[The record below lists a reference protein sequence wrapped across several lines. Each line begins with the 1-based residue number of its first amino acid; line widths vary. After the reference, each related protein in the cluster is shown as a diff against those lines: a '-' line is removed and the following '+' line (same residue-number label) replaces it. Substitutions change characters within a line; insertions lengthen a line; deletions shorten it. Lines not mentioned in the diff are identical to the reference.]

1 MRKSVFKR
9 IKPNGLTILLILSLL
24 SLVIIQSFQMIQLY
38 DRKAIQFQ
46 EHAVNCLRR
55 VAYHHEKAE
64 DLRRYLQIVN
74 RDFSGQYREILK
86 EEFKEILSAQET
98 ISIRDTTVNI
108 NGVEEKYLVLKGDAY
123 DSLSGISAQQRV
135 LIRDVREIKD
145 LMGNREDTSKIAI
158 ELNQKVLQQI
168 FTKAKFINDMMIQA
182 FRDNIYENPSMRIEP
197 YYLDSII
204 SFELEK
210 EDLPKEY
217 EFMVCDQSKKP
228 INFNSS
234 VQGYNSGLDSS
245 TCIQVNLFPS
255 NSLDEDLFLYVYFP
269 KKQQFIYKEMKN
281 SFMVTGLLVVI
292 IIVVLVIMFRTI
304 LDQKKLSEL
313 KSDFISNMTHEF
325 KTPISTIAL
334 ACEAASDKDVVG
346 DRHENQYFAPY
357 FNMIKTENKRL
368 ELLVESILQSAV
380 VDKGEIKAN
389 ITEVNLSEVVKD
401 LSNNVQFRIH
411 PLGGNIKMVES
422 HSPCII
428 KSDRIHLTN
437 LVANILDN
445 AVKYSMEEPNIEIAI
460 INDNKEVSF
469 SVSDRGIGIQK
480 EYVPKIFDK
489 LFRVPMG
496 NVHNVKGFGLGL
508 SYVKSICDTYGW
520 NIEVKTKYGEGT
532 TFKVIFNTSKNAG
545 KIKHLIS

>member
-1 MRKSVFKR
+1 MKR
-9 IKPNGLTILLILSLL
+9 IRLNTLTILLILSVV
-24 SLVIIQSFQMIQLY
+24 SLMIIQTFQMIQLY
-38 DRKAIQFQ
+38 DRKDSQFNQ
-46 EHAVNCLRR
+46 NANDCIKR
-55 VAYHHEKAE
+55 VAFHHEKAE
-64 DLRRYLQIVN
+64 DLRRYMQIVN

-98 ISIRDTTVNI
+98 ISIRDTIVI
-108 NGVEEKYLVLKGDAY
+108 VNGVKEKYLILKGDAY

-135 LIRDVREIKD
+135 LIRDIREIKD

-204 SFELEK
+204 RFELEK

-217 EFMVCDQSKKP
+217 EFMVCDQSKNP
-228 INFNSS
+228 IHFNSS
-234 VQGYNSGLDSS
+234 VQRYNTSLDSS
-245 TCIQVNLFPS
+245 NCIQVNLFPS
-255 NSLDEDLFLYVYFP
+255 NSLDEDLFLYVFFP

-281 SFMVTGLLVVI
+281 SFIVTGLLVVI

-304 LDQKKLSEL
+304 LEQKKLSEL

-334 ACEAASDKDVVG
+334 ACEAATDKDVVG
-346 DRHENQYFAPY
+346 DRQEDHHLAPY

-389 ITEVNLSEVVKD
+389 IIEVNLSEVVKE
-401 LSNNVQFRIH
+401 LAQNAQFRIQ
-411 PLGGNIKMVES
+411 PLGGKIKVIEE
-422 HSPCII
+422 HNPCLI

-445 AVKYSMEEPNIEIAI
+445 AVKYSKAEPNIEIII

-469 SVSDRGIGIQK
+469 SVSDMGIGIQK
-480 EYVPKIFDK
+480 EFVPKIFDK
-489 LFRVPMG
+489 LFRVPTG

-520 NIEVKTKYGEGT
+520 NIEVKTQYGEGT

>member
-1 MRKSVFKR
+1 MKR
-9 IKPNGLTILLILSLL
+9 IRLNTLTILLILSVV
-24 SLVIIQSFQMIQLY
+24 SLMIIQTFQMIQLY
-38 DRKAIQFQ
+38 DRKDSQFNQ
-46 EHAVNCLRR
+46 NANDCIKR
-55 VAYHHEKAE
+55 VAFHHEKAE
-64 DLRRYLQIVN
+64 DLRRYMQIVN

-98 ISIRDTTVNI
+98 ISIRDTTVI
-108 NGVEEKYLVLKGDAY
+108 VNGVKEKYLILKGDAY

-135 LIRDVREIKD
+135 LIRDIREIKD

-204 SFELEK
+204 RFELEK

-217 EFMVCDQSKKP
+217 QFMVCDQSKKP
-228 INFNSS
+228 IHFNSS
-234 VQGYNSGLDSS
+234 VQRYNTSLDSS
-245 TCIQVNLFPS
+245 NCIQVNLFPS
-255 NSLDEDLFLYVYFP
+255 NSLDEDLFLYVFFP

-281 SFMVTGLLVVI
+281 SFIVTGLLVVI

-304 LDQKKLSEL
+304 LEQKKLSEL

-334 ACEAASDKDVVG
+334 ACEAATDKDVVG
-346 DRHENQYFAPY
+346 DRQEDHQFAPY

-389 ITEVNLSEVVKD
+389 ITEVNLSEVVKE
-401 LSNNVQFRIH
+401 LAQNAQFRIQ
-411 PLGGNIKMVES
+411 PLGGKIKVIEE
-422 HSPCII
+422 HNPCII

-445 AVKYSMEEPNIEIAI
+445 AVKYSKDEPNIGII
-460 INDNKEVSF
+460 LINDNKEVSF
-469 SVSDRGIGIQK
+469 SVSDKGIGIQK
-480 EYVPKIFDK
+480 EFVPKIFDK
-489 LFRVPMG
+489 LFRVPTG

-520 NIEVKTKYGEGT
+520 NIEVKTHYGEGT

>member
-1 MRKSVFKR
+1 MKR
-9 IKPNGLTILLILSLL
+9 IRLNTLTILLILSVV
-24 SLVIIQSFQMIQLY
+24 SLMIIQTFQMIQLY
-38 DRKAIQFQ
+38 DRKDSQFNQ
-46 EHAVNCLRR
+46 NANDCIKR
-55 VAYHHEKAE
+55 VAFHHEKAE
-64 DLRRYLQIVN
+64 DLRRYMQIVN

-98 ISIRDTTVNI
+98 ISIRDTTVI
-108 NGVEEKYLVLKGDAY
+108 VNGVKEKYLILKGDAY

-135 LIRDVREIKD
+135 LIRDIREIKD

-204 SFELEK
+204 RFELEK

-217 EFMVCDQSKKP
+217 QFMVCDQSKKP
-228 INFNSS
+228 IHFNSS
-234 VQGYNSGLDSS
+234 VQRYNTSLDSS
-245 TCIQVNLFPS
+245 NCIQVNLFPS
-255 NSLDEDLFLYVYFP
+255 NSLDEDLFLYVFFP

-281 SFMVTGLLVVI
+281 SFIVTGLLVVI

-304 LDQKKLSEL
+304 LEQKKLSEL

-334 ACEAASDKDVVG
+334 ACEAATDKDVVG
-346 DRHENQYFAPY
+346 DRQEDHKLAPY

-389 ITEVNLSEVVKD
+389 IIEVSLSEVVKE
-401 LSNNVQFRIH
+401 LAQNAQFRVQ
-411 PLGGNIKMVES
+411 PLGGKIKVIEE
-422 HSPCII
+422 HNPCII

-445 AVKYSMEEPNIEIAI
+445 AVKYSKAEPNIEIII

-469 SVSDRGIGIQK
+469 SVSDKGIGIQK
-480 EYVPKIFDK
+480 EFVPKIFDK
-489 LFRVPMG
+489 LFRVPTG

-520 NIEVKTKYGEGT
+520 NIEVKTQYGEGT

>member
-1 MRKSVFKR
+1 MKR
-9 IKPNGLTILLILSLL
+9 IRLNTLTILLILSVV
-24 SLVIIQSFQMIQLY
+24 SLMIIQTFQMIQLY
-38 DRKAIQFQ
+38 DRKDSQFNQ
-46 EHAVNCLRR
+46 NANDCLKR
-55 VAYHHEKAE
+55 VAFHHEKAE
-64 DLRRYLQIVN
+64 DLRRYMQIVN

-98 ISIRDTTVNI
+98 ISIRDTTVI
-108 NGVEEKYLVLKGDAY
+108 VNGVKEKYLILKGDAY

-135 LIRDVREIKD
+135 LIRDIREIKD

-204 SFELEK
+204 RFELEK

-217 EFMVCDQSKKP
+217 QFMVCDQSKKP
-228 INFNSS
+228 IHFNSS
-234 VQGYNSGLDSS
+234 VQRYNTSLDSS
-245 TCIQVNLFPS
+245 NCIQVNLFPS
-255 NSLDEDLFLYVYFP
+255 NSLDEDLFLYVFFP

-281 SFMVTGLLVVI
+281 SFIVTGLLVVI

-304 LDQKKLSEL
+304 LEQKKLSEL

-334 ACEAASDKDVVG
+334 ACEAATDKDVVG
-346 DRHENQYFAPY
+346 DRQEDHKLAPY

-389 ITEVNLSEVVKD
+389 ITEVNLSEVVKE
-401 LSNNVQFRIH
+401 LAQNAQFRIQ
-411 PLGGNIKMVES
+411 PLGGKIKVIEE
-422 HSPCII
+422 HNPCII

-445 AVKYSMEEPNIEIAI
+445 AVKYSKDEPNIEII
-460 INDNKEVSF
+460 LINDNKEVSF
-469 SVSDRGIGIQK
+469 SVSDKGIGIQK
-480 EYVPKIFDK
+480 EFVPKIFDK
-489 LFRVPMG
+489 LFRVPTG

-520 NIEVKTKYGEGT
+520 NIEVKTQYGEGT
-532 TFKVIFNTSKNAG
+532 TFRVIFNTSKNAG

>member
-1 MRKSVFKR
+1 MKR
-9 IKPNGLTILLILSLL
+9 IRLNTLTILLILSVV
-24 SLVIIQSFQMIQLY
+24 SLMIIQTFQMIQLY
-38 DRKAIQFQ
+38 DRKDSQFNQ
-46 EHAVNCLRR
+46 NANDCLKR
-55 VAYHHEKAE
+55 VAFHHEKAE
-64 DLRRYLQIVN
+64 DLRRYMQIVN

-98 ISIRDTTVNI
+98 ISIRDTTVI
-108 NGVEEKYLVLKGDAY
+108 VNGVKEKYLILKGDAY

-135 LIRDVREIKD
+135 LIRDIREIKD

-204 SFELEK
+204 RFELEK

-217 EFMVCDQSKKP
+217 QFMVCDQSKKP
-228 INFNSS
+228 IHFNSS
-234 VQGYNSGLDSS
+234 VQRYNTSLDSS
-245 TCIQVNLFPS
+245 NCIQVNLFPS
-255 NSLDEDLFLYVYFP
+255 NSLDEDLFLYVFFP

-281 SFMVTGLLVVI
+281 SFIVTGLLVVI

-304 LDQKKLSEL
+304 LEQKKLSEL

-334 ACEAASDKDVVG
+334 ACEAATDKDVVG
-346 DRHENQYFAPY
+346 DRQEDHKLAPY

-389 ITEVNLSEVVKD
+389 ITEVNLSEVVKE
-401 LSNNVQFRIH
+401 LAQNAQFRIQ
-411 PLGGNIKMVES
+411 PLGGKIKVIEE
-422 HSPCII
+422 HNPCII

-445 AVKYSMEEPNIEIAI
+445 AVKYSKDEPNIEII
-460 INDNKEVSF
+460 LINDNKEVSF
-469 SVSDRGIGIQK
+469 SVSDKGIGIQK
-480 EYVPKIFDK
+480 EFVPKIFDK
-489 LFRVPMG
+489 LFRVPTG

-520 NIEVKTKYGEGT
+520 DIEVKTHYGEGT

>member
-1 MRKSVFKR
+1 MKR
-9 IKPNGLTILLILSLL
+9 IRLNTLTILLILSVV
-24 SLVIIQSFQMIQLY
+24 SLMIIQTFQMIQLY
-38 DRKAIQFQ
+38 DRKDSQFNQ
-46 EHAVNCLRR
+46 NANDCIKR
-55 VAYHHEKAE
+55 VAFHHEKAE
-64 DLRRYLQIVN
+64 DLRRYMQIVN

-98 ISIRDTTVNI
+98 ISIRDTTVI
-108 NGVEEKYLVLKGDAY
+108 VNGVKEKYLILKGDAY

-135 LIRDVREIKD
+135 LIRDIREIKD

-204 SFELEK
+204 RFELEK

-217 EFMVCDQSKKP
+217 QFMVCDQSKKP
-228 INFNSS
+228 IHFNSS
-234 VQGYNSGLDSS
+234 VQRYNTSLDSS
-245 TCIQVNLFPS
+245 NCIQVNLFPS
-255 NSLDEDLFLYVYFP
+255 NSLDEDLFLYVFFP

-281 SFMVTGLLVVI
+281 SFIVTGLLVVI

-304 LDQKKLSEL
+304 LEQKKLSEL

-334 ACEAASDKDVVG
+334 ACEAATDKDVVG
-346 DRHENQYFAPY
+346 DRQEDHKLAPY

-389 ITEVNLSEVVKD
+389 ITEVNLSEVVKE
-401 LSNNVQFRIH
+401 LAQNAQFRIQ
-411 PLGGNIKMVES
+411 PLGGKIKVIEE
-422 HSPCII
+422 HNPCII

-445 AVKYSMEEPNIEIAI
+445 AVKYSKDEPNIEII
-460 INDNKEVSF
+460 LINDNKEVSF
-469 SVSDRGIGIQK
+469 SVSDKGIGIQK
-480 EYVPKIFDK
+480 EFVPKIFDK
-489 LFRVPMG
+489 LFRVPTG

-520 NIEVKTKYGEGT
+520 DIEVKTHYGEGT

>member
-1 MRKSVFKR
+1 MKR
-9 IKPNGLTILLILSLL
+9 IRLNTLTILLILSVV
-24 SLVIIQSFQMIQLY
+24 SLMIIQTFQMIQLY
-38 DRKAIQFQ
+38 DRKDSQFNQ
-46 EHAVNCLRR
+46 NANDCLKR
-55 VAYHHEKAE
+55 VAFHHEKAE
-64 DLRRYLQIVN
+64 DLRRYMQIVN

-98 ISIRDTTVNI
+98 ISIRDTTVI
-108 NGVEEKYLVLKGDAY
+108 VNGVKEKYLILKGDAY

-135 LIRDVREIKD
+135 LIRDIREIKD

-204 SFELEK
+204 RFELEK

-217 EFMVCDQSKKP
+217 QFMVCDQSKKP
-228 INFNSS
+228 IHFNSS
-234 VQGYNSGLDSS
+234 VQRYNTSLDSS
-245 TCIQVNLFPS
+245 NCIQVNLFPS
-255 NSLDEDLFLYVYFP
+255 NSLDEDLFLYVFFP

-281 SFMVTGLLVVI
+281 SFIVTGLLVVI

-304 LDQKKLSEL
+304 LEQKKLSEL

-334 ACEAASDKDVVG
+334 ACEAATDKDVVG
-346 DRHENQYFAPY
+346 DLQEDHKLVPY
-357 FNMIKTENKRL
+357 FSMIKTENKRL

-389 ITEVNLSEVVKD
+389 ITEVNLSEVVKE
-401 LSNNVQFRIH
+401 LAQNAQFRIQ
-411 PLGGNIKMVES
+411 PLGGKIKVIEE
-422 HSPCII
+422 HNPCII

-445 AVKYSMEEPNIEIAI
+445 AVKYSKDEPKIEII
-460 INDNKEVSF
+460 LINDNKEVSF
-469 SVSDRGIGIQK
+469 SVSDKGIGIQK
-480 EYVPKIFDK
+480 EFVPKIFDK
-489 LFRVPMG
+489 LFRVPTG
-496 NVHNVKGFGLGL
+496 NIHNVKGFGLGL

-520 NIEVKTKYGEGT
+520 NIEVKTQYGEGT

>member
-1 MRKSVFKR
+1 MKR
-9 IKPNGLTILLILSLL
+9 IRLNTLTILLILSVV
-24 SLVIIQSFQMIQLY
+24 SLMIIQTFQMIQLY
-38 DRKAIQFQ
+38 DRKDSQFNQ
-46 EHAVNCLRR
+46 NANDCLKR
-55 VAYHHEKAE
+55 VAFHHEKAE
-64 DLRRYLQIVN
+64 DLRRYMQIVN

-98 ISIRDTTVNI
+98 ISIRDTTVI
-108 NGVEEKYLVLKGDAY
+108 VNGVKEKYLILKGDAY

-135 LIRDVREIKD
+135 LIRDIREIKD

-204 SFELEK
+204 RFELEK

-217 EFMVCDQSKKP
+217 QFMVCDQSKKP
-228 INFNSS
+228 IHFNSS
-234 VQGYNSGLDSS
+234 VQRYNTSLNSS
-245 TCIQVNLFPS
+245 NCIQVNLFPS
-255 NSLDEDLFLYVYFP
+255 NSLDEDLFLYVFFP

-281 SFMVTGLLVVI
+281 SFIVTGLLVVI

-304 LDQKKLSEL
+304 LEQKKLSEL

-334 ACEAASDKDVVG
+334 ACEAATDKDVVG
-346 DRHENQYFAPY
+346 DLQEDHKLAPY

-389 ITEVNLSEVVKD
+389 ITEVNLSEVVKE
-401 LSNNVQFRIH
+401 LAQNAQFRIQ
-411 PLGGNIKMVES
+411 PLGGKIKVIEE
-422 HSPCII
+422 HNPCII

-445 AVKYSMEEPNIEIAI
+445 AVKYSKDEPKIEII
-460 INDNKEVSF
+460 LINDNKEVSF
-469 SVSDRGIGIQK
+469 SVSDKGIGIQK
-480 EYVPKIFDK
+480 EFVPKIFDK
-489 LFRVPMG
+489 LFRVPTG
-496 NVHNVKGFGLGL
+496 NIHNVKGFGLGL

-520 NIEVKTKYGEGT
+520 NIEVKTQYGEGT

>member
-1 MRKSVFKR
+1 MKR
-9 IKPNGLTILLILSLL
+9 IRLNTLTILLILSVV
-24 SLVIIQSFQMIQLY
+24 SLMIIQTFQMIQLY
-38 DRKAIQFQ
+38 DRKDSQFNQ
-46 EHAVNCLRR
+46 NANDCLKR
-55 VAYHHEKAE
+55 VAFHHEKAE
-64 DLRRYLQIVN
+64 DLRRYMQIVN

-98 ISIRDTTVNI
+98 ISIRDTTVI
-108 NGVEEKYLVLKGDAY
+108 VNGVKEKYLILKGDAY

-135 LIRDVREIKD
+135 LIRDIREIKD

-204 SFELEK
+204 RFELEK

-217 EFMVCDQSKKP
+217 QFMVCDQSKKP
-228 INFNSS
+228 IHFNSS
-234 VQGYNSGLDSS
+234 VQRYNTSLNSS
-245 TCIQVNLFPS
+245 NCIQVNLFPS
-255 NSLDEDLFLYVYFP
+255 NSLDEDLFLYVFFP

-281 SFMVTGLLVVI
+281 SFIVTGLLVVI

-304 LDQKKLSEL
+304 LEQKKLSEL

-334 ACEAASDKDVVG
+334 ACEAATDKDVVG
-346 DRHENQYFAPY
+346 DLQEDHKLVPY

-389 ITEVNLSEVVKD
+389 ITEVNLSEVVKE
-401 LSNNVQFRIH
+401 LAQNAQFRIQ
-411 PLGGNIKMVES
+411 PLGGKIKVIEE
-422 HSPCII
+422 HNPCII

-445 AVKYSMEEPNIEIAI
+445 AVKYSKDEPKIEII
-460 INDNKEVSF
+460 LINDNKEVSF
-469 SVSDRGIGIQK
+469 SVSDKGIGIQK
-480 EYVPKIFDK
+480 EFVPKIFDK
-489 LFRVPMG
+489 LFRVPTG
-496 NVHNVKGFGLGL
+496 NIHNVKGFGLGL

-520 NIEVKTKYGEGT
+520 NIEVKTQYGEGT

>member
-1 MRKSVFKR
+1 MKR
-9 IKPNGLTILLILSLL
+9 IRLNTLTILLILSVV
-24 SLVIIQSFQMIQLY
+24 SLMIIQTFQMIQLY
-38 DRKAIQFQ
+38 DRKDSQFNQ
-46 EHAVNCLRR
+46 NANDCLKR
-55 VAYHHEKAE
+55 VAFHHEKAE
-64 DLRRYLQIVN
+64 DLRRYMQIVN

-98 ISIRDTTVNI
+98 ISIRDTTVI
-108 NGVEEKYLVLKGDAY
+108 VNGVKEKYLILKGDAY

-135 LIRDVREIKD
+135 LIRDIREIKD

-204 SFELEK
+204 RFELEK

-217 EFMVCDQSKKP
+217 QFMVCDQSKKP
-228 INFNSS
+228 IHFNSS
-234 VQGYNSGLDSS
+234 VQRYNTSLDSS
-245 TCIQVNLFPS
+245 NCIQVNLFPS
-255 NSLDEDLFLYVYFP
+255 NSLDEDLFLYVFFP

-281 SFMVTGLLVVI
+281 SFIVTGLLVVI

-304 LDQKKLSEL
+304 LEQKKLSEL

-334 ACEAASDKDVVG
+334 ACEAATDKDVVG
-346 DRHENQYFAPY
+346 DRQEDHKLAPY

-389 ITEVNLSEVVKD
+389 ITEVNLSEVVKE
-401 LSNNVQFRIH
+401 LAQNAQFRIQ
-411 PLGGNIKMVES
+411 PLGGKIKVIEE
-422 HSPCII
+422 HNPCII

-445 AVKYSMEEPNIEIAI
+445 AVKYSKDEPKIEII
-460 INDNKEVSF
+460 LINDNKEVSF
-469 SVSDRGIGIQK
+469 SVSDKGIGIQK
-480 EYVPKIFDK
+480 EFVPKIFDK
-489 LFRVPMG
+489 LFRVPTG
-496 NVHNVKGFGLGL
+496 NIHNVKGFGLGL

-520 NIEVKTKYGEGT
+520 NIEVKTQYGEGT

>member
-1 MRKSVFKR
+1 MKR
-9 IKPNGLTILLILSLL
+9 IRLNTLTILLILSVV
-24 SLVIIQSFQMIQLY
+24 SLMIIQTFQMIQLY
-38 DRKAIQFQ
+38 DRKDSQFNQ
-46 EHAVNCLRR
+46 NANDCLKR
-55 VAYHHEKAE
+55 VAFHHEKAE
-64 DLRRYLQIVN
+64 DLRRYMQIVN

-98 ISIRDTTVNI
+98 ISIRDTTVI
-108 NGVEEKYLVLKGDAY
+108 VNGVKEKYLILKGDAY

-135 LIRDVREIKD
+135 LIRDIREIKD

-204 SFELEK
+204 RFELEK

-217 EFMVCDQSKKP
+217 QFMVCDQSNKP

-234 VQGYNSGLDSS
+234 VERYNTSLDSS
-245 TCIQVNLFPS
+245 NCIQVNLFPS
-255 NSLDEDLFLYVYFP
+255 NSLDEDLFLYVFFP

-281 SFMVTGLLVVI
+281 SFIVTGLLVVI

-304 LDQKKLSEL
+304 LEQKKLSEL

-325 KTPISTIAL
+325 KTPIATIAL
-334 ACEAASDKDVVG
+334 ACEAATDKDVVG
-346 DRHENQYFAPY
+346 DRHEDHHIAPY

-389 ITEVNLSEVVKD
+389 ITEVNLSEVVRE
-401 LSNNVQFRIH
+401 LSQNVQFRIQ
-411 PLGGNIKMVES
+411 PLGGKIKVIED

-445 AVKYSMEEPNIEIAI
+445 AVKYSKEEPTIEII
-460 INDNKEVSF
+460 IVNDNKEVSF

-480 EYVPKIFDK
+480 EFVPKIFDK
-489 LFRVPMG
+489 LFRVPTG

-508 SYVKSICDTYGW
+508 SYVKSLCDTYGW

>member
-1 MRKSVFKR
+1 MKR
-9 IKPNGLTILLILSLL
+9 IRLNTLTILLILSVV
-24 SLVIIQSFQMIQLY
+24 SLMIIQTFQMIQLY
-38 DRKAIQFQ
+38 DRKDSQFNQ
-46 EHAVNCLRR
+46 NANDCLKR
-55 VAYHHEKAE
+55 VAFHHEKAE
-64 DLRRYLQIVN
+64 DLRRYMQIVN

-98 ISIRDTTVNI
+98 ISIRDTTVI
-108 NGVEEKYLVLKGDAY
+108 VNGVKEKYLILKGDAY

-135 LIRDVREIKD
+135 LIRDIREIKD

-204 SFELEK
+204 RFELEK

-217 EFMVCDQSKKP
+217 QFMVCDQSKKP
-228 INFNSS
+228 IHFNSS
-234 VQGYNSGLDSS
+234 VQRYNTSLDSS
-245 TCIQVNLFPS
+245 NCIQVNLFPS
-255 NSLDEDLFLYVYFP
+255 NSLDEDLFLYVFFP

-281 SFMVTGLLVVI
+281 SFIVTGLLVVI

-304 LDQKKLSEL
+304 LEQKKLSEL

-334 ACEAASDKDVVG
+334 ACEAATDKDVVG
-346 DRHENQYFAPY
+346 DLQEDHKLVPY

-389 ITEVNLSEVVKD
+389 ITEVNLSEVVKE
-401 LSNNVQFRIH
+401 LAQNAQFRIQ
-411 PLGGNIKMVES
+411 PLGGKIKVIEE
-422 HSPCII
+422 HNPCII

-445 AVKYSMEEPNIEIAI
+445 AVKYSKDEPKIEII
-460 INDNKEVSF
+460 LINDNKEVSF
-469 SVSDRGIGIQK
+469 SVSDKGIGIQK
-480 EYVPKIFDK
+480 EFVPKIFDK
-489 LFRVPMG
+489 LFRVPTG
-496 NVHNVKGFGLGL
+496 NIHNVKGFGLGL

-520 NIEVKTKYGEGT
+520 NIEVKTQYGEGT

>member
-1 MRKSVFKR
+1 MKR
-9 IKPNGLTILLILSLL
+9 IRLNTLTILLILSVV
-24 SLVIIQSFQMIQLY
+24 SLMIIQTFQMIQLY
-38 DRKAIQFQ
+38 DRKDSQFNQ
-46 EHAVNCLRR
+46 NANDCLKR
-55 VAYHHEKAE
+55 VAFHHEKAE
-64 DLRRYLQIVN
+64 DLRRYMQIVN

-98 ISIRDTTVNI
+98 ISIRDTTVI
-108 NGVEEKYLVLKGDAY
+108 VNGVKEKYLILKGDAY

-135 LIRDVREIKD
+135 LIRDIREIKD

-204 SFELEK
+204 RFELEK

-217 EFMVCDQSKKP
+217 QFMVCDQSKKP
-228 INFNSS
+228 IHFNSS
-234 VQGYNSGLDSS
+234 VQRYNTSLDSS
-245 TCIQVNLFPS
+245 NCIQVNLFPS
-255 NSLDEDLFLYVYFP
+255 NSLDEDLFLYVFFP

-281 SFMVTGLLVVI
+281 SFIVTGLLVVI

-304 LDQKKLSEL
+304 LEQKKLSEL

-334 ACEAASDKDVVG
+334 ACEAATDKDVVG
-346 DRHENQYFAPY
+346 DRQEDHKLAPY

-389 ITEVNLSEVVKD
+389 ITEVNLSEVVKE
-401 LSNNVQFRIH
+401 LAQNAQFRIQ
-411 PLGGNIKMVES
+411 PLGGKIKVIEE
-422 HSPCII
+422 HNPCII

-445 AVKYSMEEPNIEIAI
+445 AVKYSKDEPKIEII
-460 INDNKEVSF
+460 LINDNKEVSF
-469 SVSDRGIGIQK
+469 SVSDKGIGIQK
-480 EYVPKIFDK
+480 EFVPKIFDK
-489 LFRVPMG
+489 LFRVPTG

-520 NIEVKTKYGEGT
+520 NIEVKTQYGEGT
-532 TFKVIFNTSKNAG
+532 TFRVIFNTSKNAG

>member
-1 MRKSVFKR
+1 MKR
-9 IKPNGLTILLILSLL
+9 IRLNTLTILLILSVV
-24 SLVIIQSFQMIQLY
+24 SLMIIQTFQMIQLY
-38 DRKAIQFQ
+38 DRKDSQFNQ
-46 EHAVNCLRR
+46 NANDCLKR
-55 VAYHHEKAE
+55 VAFHHEKAE
-64 DLRRYLQIVN
+64 DLRRYMQIVN

-98 ISIRDTTVNI
+98 ISIRDTTVI
-108 NGVEEKYLVLKGDAY
+108 VNGVKEKYLILKGDAY

-135 LIRDVREIKD
+135 LIRDIREIKD

-204 SFELEK
+204 RFELEK

-217 EFMVCDQSKKP
+217 QFMVCDQSKKP
-228 INFNSS
+228 IHFNSS
-234 VQGYNSGLDSS
+234 VQRYNTSLDSS
-245 TCIQVNLFPS
+245 NCIQVNLFPS
-255 NSLDEDLFLYVYFP
+255 NSLDEDLFLYVFFP

-281 SFMVTGLLVVI
+281 SFIVTGLLVVI

-304 LDQKKLSEL
+304 LEQKKLSEL

-334 ACEAASDKDVVG
+334 ACEAATDKDVVG
-346 DRHENQYFAPY
+346 DLQEDHKLAPY

-389 ITEVNLSEVVKD
+389 ITEVNLSEVVKE
-401 LSNNVQFRIH
+401 LAQNAQFRIQ
-411 PLGGNIKMVES
+411 PLGGKIKVIEE
-422 HSPCII
+422 HNPCII

-445 AVKYSMEEPNIEIAI
+445 AVKYSKDEPKIEII
-460 INDNKEVSF
+460 LINDNKEVSF
-469 SVSDRGIGIQK
+469 SVSDKGIGIQK
-480 EYVPKIFDK
+480 EFVPKIFDK
-489 LFRVPMG
+489 LFRVPTG
-496 NVHNVKGFGLGL
+496 NIHNVKGFGLGL

-520 NIEVKTKYGEGT
+520 NIEVKTQYGEGT

>member
-1 MRKSVFKR
+1 MKR
-9 IKPNGLTILLILSLL
+9 IRLNTLTILLILSVV
-24 SLVIIQSFQMIQLY
+24 SLMIIQTFQMIQLY
-38 DRKAIQFQ
+38 DRKDSQFNQ
-46 EHAVNCLRR
+46 NANDCLKR
-55 VAYHHEKAE
+55 VAFHHEKAE
-64 DLRRYLQIVN
+64 DLRRYMQIVN

-98 ISIRDTTVNI
+98 ISIRDTTVI
-108 NGVEEKYLVLKGDAY
+108 VNGVKEKYLILKGDAY

-135 LIRDVREIKD
+135 LIRDIREIKD

-204 SFELEK
+204 RFELEK

-217 EFMVCDQSKKP
+217 QFMVCDQSKKP
-228 INFNSS
+228 IHFNSS
-234 VQGYNSGLDSS
+234 VQRYNTSLDSS
-245 TCIQVNLFPS
+245 NCIQVNLFPS
-255 NSLDEDLFLYVYFP
+255 NSLDEDLFLYVFFP

-281 SFMVTGLLVVI
+281 SFIVTGLLVVI

-304 LDQKKLSEL
+304 LEQKKLSEL

-334 ACEAASDKDVVG
+334 ACEAATDKDVVG
-346 DRHENQYFAPY
+346 DRQEDHKLAPY

-389 ITEVNLSEVVKD
+389 ITEVNLSEVVKE
-401 LSNNVQFRIH
+401 LAQNAQFRIQ
-411 PLGGNIKMVES
+411 PLGGKIKVIEE
-422 HSPCII
+422 HNPCII

-445 AVKYSMEEPNIEIAI
+445 AVKYSKDEPNIEII
-460 INDNKEVSF
+460 LINDNKEVSF
-469 SVSDRGIGIQK
+469 SVSDKGIGIQK
-480 EYVPKIFDK
+480 EFVPKIFDK
-489 LFRVPMG
+489 LFRVPTG
-496 NVHNVKGFGLGL
+496 NIHNVKGFGLGL

-520 NIEVKTKYGEGT
+520 NIEVKTQYGEGT

>member
-1 MRKSVFKR
+1 MKR
-9 IKPNGLTILLILSLL
+9 IRLNTLTILLILSVV
-24 SLVIIQSFQMIQLY
+24 SLMIIQTFQMIQLY
-38 DRKAIQFQ
+38 DRKDSQFNQ
-46 EHAVNCLRR
+46 NANDCIKR
-55 VAYHHEKAE
+55 VAFHHEKAE
-64 DLRRYLQIVN
+64 DLRRYMQIVN

-98 ISIRDTTVNI
+98 ISIRDTIVI
-108 NGVEEKYLVLKGDAY
+108 VNGVKEKYLILKGDAY

-135 LIRDVREIKD
+135 LIRDIREIKD

-204 SFELEK
+204 RFELEK

-228 INFNSS
+228 IHFNSS
-234 VQGYNSGLDSS
+234 VQRYNTSLDSS
-245 TCIQVNLFPS
+245 NCIQVNLFPS
-255 NSLDEDLFLYVYFP
+255 NSLDEDLFLYVFFP

-281 SFMVTGLLVVI
+281 SFIVTGLLVVI

-304 LDQKKLSEL
+304 LEQKKLSEL

-334 ACEAASDKDVVG
+334 ACEAATDKDVVG
-346 DRHENQYFAPY
+346 DRQEDHHLAPY

-389 ITEVNLSEVVKD
+389 IIEVNLSEVVKE
-401 LSNNVQFRIH
+401 LAQNAQFRIQ
-411 PLGGNIKMVES
+411 PLGGKIKVIEE
-422 HSPCII
+422 HNPCLI

-445 AVKYSMEEPNIEIAI
+445 AVKYSKAEPNIEIII

-469 SVSDRGIGIQK
+469 SVSDMGIGIQK
-480 EYVPKIFDK
+480 EFVPKIFDK
-489 LFRVPMG
+489 LFRVPTG
-496 NVHNVKGFGLGL
+496 NIHNVKGFGLGL

-520 NIEVKTKYGEGT
+520 NIEVKTQYGEGT

>member
-1 MRKSVFKR
+1 MKR
-9 IKPNGLTILLILSLL
+9 IRLNTLTILLSLSVISLL
-24 SLVIIQSFQMIQLY
+24 IIQSFQILQLY
-38 DRKAIQFQ
+38 DRKDAQFNQ
-46 EHAVNCLRR
+46 NANDCLKR
-55 VAYHHEKAE
+55 VAFHHEKAE
-64 DLRRYLQIVN
+64 DLRRYMQIVN

-98 ISIRDTTVNI
+98 ISIRDTTVI
-108 NGVEEKYLVLKGDAY
+108 FNGVKEKYLILKGDAY

-135 LIRDVREIKD
+135 LIRDIREIKD

-182 FRDNIYENPSMRIEP
+182 FRDNIYENPSQRIEP

-204 SFELEK
+204 RYELEK
-210 EDLPKEY
+210 EELPKEY
-217 EFMVCDQSKKP
+217 QFMVCDQNKKP

-234 VQGYNSGLDSS
+234 VQRYNSSLDSS
-245 TCIQVNLFPS
+245 NCIQVNLFPS
-255 NSLDEDLFLYVYFP
+255 NSLDEDLFLYVHFP

-281 SFMVTGLLVVI
+281 SFIVTGLLVVI

-304 LDQKKLSEL
+304 LEQKKLSEL

-325 KTPISTIAL
+325 KTPIATIAL
-334 ACEAASDKDVVG
+334 ACEAATDKDVVG
-346 DRHENQYFAPY
+346 NQPEVHQLSPY

-380 VDKGEIKAN
+380 VDKGEIKTN
-389 ITEVNLSEVVKD
+389 ITEVNLSEVVSE
-401 LSNNVQFRIH
+401 LSRNVQFRIQ
-411 PLGGNIKMVES
+411 PIGGKIKVIED
-422 HSPCII
+422 HSLCII

-445 AVKYSMEEPNIEIAI
+445 AVKYSKEEPTIEIVI
-460 INDNKEVSF
+460 VNDNKEVSF

-480 EYVPKIFDK
+480 EFVPKIFDK
-489 LFRVPMG
+489 LFRVPTG
-496 NVHNVKGFGLGL
+496 NIHNVKGFGLGL